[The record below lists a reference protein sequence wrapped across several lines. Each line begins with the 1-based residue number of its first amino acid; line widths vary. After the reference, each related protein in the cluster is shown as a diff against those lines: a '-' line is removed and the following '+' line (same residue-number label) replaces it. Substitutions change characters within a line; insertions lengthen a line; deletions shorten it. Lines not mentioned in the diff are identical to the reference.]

1 MNLDTPIS
9 SNRHR
14 WLVIAV
20 ALSVI
25 ALTVIVFESPA
36 IADLS
41 EENRHEVSTLKAQWQ
56 KGEVIVL
63 VRHLERCDK
72 EDSPC
77 LIGTDGITARSV
89 DEGQALSEDFYRLG
103 LLNSDV
109 YNSPLDRTAQMESI
123 VFGDRGF
130 DRDWLFKCKKT
141 IFKDALANKAPGRN
155 LIMVTHS
162 SCIDS
167 FEESLG
173 YSSETPE
180 YGTSLFFSHGPKN
193 KLQVHGFLEME
204 DWDRT
209 LGF

>member
-14 WLVIAV
+14 WLVV
-20 ALSVI
+20 AAALVVI
-25 ALTVIVFESPA
+25 ALAVIVFESPA

-41 EENRHEVSTLKAQWQ
+41 EENRHEVPTLKAQWQ

-72 EDSPC
+72 EDAPC
-77 LIGTDGITARSV
+77 LVGTEGITERSV
-89 DEGQALSEDFYRLG
+89 AEGQALGEDFYRLG

-109 YNSPLDRTAQMESI
+109 YNSPLDRTA
-123 VFGDRGF
+123 
-130 DRDWLFKCKKT
+130 
-141 IFKDALANKAPGRN
+141 
-155 LIMVTHS
+155 HS

-180 YGTSLFFSHGPKN
+180 YGTSLFFSPGPNN
-193 KLQVHGFLEME
+193 KLEVHGFLEME
-204 DWDRT
+204 DWDHT

>member
-1 MNLDTPIS
+1 MNLGTPII
-9 SNRHR
+9 SNKRK

-20 ALSVI
+20 VLFVI
-25 ALTVIVFESPA
+25 ALAVIVFESPA

-41 EENRHEVSTLKAQWQ
+41 EENRHQIPTLKTQWQ
-56 KGEVIVL
+56 DGEVIVL
-63 VRHLERCDK
+63 IRHLERCDK
-72 EDSPC
+72 ADSPC
-77 LIGTDGITARSV
+77 LTGTEGITARSV
-89 DEGQALSEDFYRLG
+89 DDGQALGADFHQLG
-103 LLNSDV
+103 LLNSDIF
-109 YNSPLDRTAQMESI
+109 NSPLDRTAQTESI

-141 IFKDALANKAPGRN
+141 IFKDALANKAPGKN
-155 LIMVTHS
+155 LILVTHS

-180 YGTSLFFSHGPKN
+180 YGTSLFFSPGSNN
-193 KLQVHGFLEME
+193 KLEVHGFLEMD
-204 DWDRT
+204 DWDHI

>member
-1 MNLDTPIS
+1 MNLGTPII
-9 SNRHR
+9 SNKRK

-25 ALTVIVFESPA
+25 ALAVIVFESPA

-41 EENRHEVSTLKAQWQ
+41 EENRHEVPTLKAQWQ

-72 EDSPC
+72 ADSPC
-77 LIGTDGITARSV
+77 LTGTEGITARSV
-89 DEGQALSEDFYRLG
+89 DKGQALSEDFYRLG

-109 YNSPLDRTAQMESI
+109 YNSPLDRTAQTESI

-130 DRDWLFKCKKT
+130 DRDWLFKCKKS
-141 IFKDALANKAPGRN
+141 IFRDAMANKSPGKN
-155 LIMVTHS
+155 LILVTHS

-180 YGTSLFFSHGPKN
+180 YGTSLFFSPGPSD
-193 KLQVHGFLEME
+193 KLEVHGFLDME

>member
-1 MNLDTPIS
+1 MNTGALIAG
-9 SNRHR
+9 NRRR
-14 WLVIAV
+14 WLIAAFTLVVIG
-20 ALSVI
+20 LS
-25 ALTVIVFESPA
+25 VIVFESPA

-41 EENRHEVSTLKAQWQ
+41 EDNRHEVPTLKAQWQ

-72 EDSPC
+72 EDAPC
-77 LIGTDGITARSV
+77 LMGTEGITARSV

-109 YNSPLDRTAQMESI
+109 YNSPLDRTAQTESI
-123 VFGDRGF
+123 VFGDRGS

-141 IFKDALANKAPGRN
+141 IFRDAMANKTPGKN
-155 LIMVTHS
+155 LILVTHS

-173 YSSETPE
+173 YASETPE
-180 YGTSLFFSHGPKN
+180 YGTSLFFSPGPDN
-193 KLQVHGFLEME
+193 KLEVHGFLDME
-204 DWDRT
+204 DWDHT

>member
-1 MNLDTPIS
+1 MNLDAPIAN
-9 SNRHR
+9 NRRR
-14 WLVIAV
+14 WLVVAV
-20 ALSVI
+20 ALAVI
-25 ALTVIVFESPA
+25 ALAIIIFESPA

-41 EENRHEVSTLKAQWQ
+41 EENRHEVPTLKAQWQ

-77 LIGTDGITARSV
+77 LIGTQGITARSV
-89 DEGQALSEDFYRLG
+89 DGGQELGEDFYQLG

-109 YNSPLDRTAQMESI
+109 YNSPLDRTAQTESI

-141 IFKDALANKAPGRN
+141 IFRDAMAKKAPGKN
-155 LIMVTHS
+155 LILVTHS

-173 YSSETPE
+173 YASETPE
-180 YGTSLFFSHGPKN
+180 YGTSLFFSHGPDN
-193 KLQVHGFLEME
+193 KLKVHGFLDME

>member
-1 MNLDTPIS
+1 MNTGALIAG
-9 SNRHR
+9 NRRR
-14 WLVIAV
+14 WLIAAFTLVVIG
-20 ALSVI
+20 LS
-25 ALTVIVFESPA
+25 VIVFESPA

-41 EENRHEVSTLKAQWQ
+41 EENRHEVPTLKAQWQ

-72 EDSPC
+72 EDASC
-77 LIGTDGITARSV
+77 LMGTEGITARSV

-109 YNSPLDRTAQMESI
+109 YNSPLDRTAQTESI
-123 VFGDRGF
+123 VFGDRGS

-141 IFKDALANKAPGRN
+141 IFRDAMANKTPGKN
-155 LIMVTHS
+155 LILVTHS

-173 YSSETPE
+173 YASETPE
-180 YGTSLFFSHGPKN
+180 YGTSLFFSPGPDN
-193 KLQVHGFLEME
+193 KLEVHGFLDME
-204 DWDRT
+204 DWDHT

>member
-1 MNLDTPIS
+1 MNLGTPIT
-9 SNRHR
+9 SNKRK
-14 WLVIAV
+14 WLVIAA
-20 ALSVI
+20 ALVVI
-25 ALTVIVFESPA
+25 ALAVIVFESPA

-41 EENRHEVSTLKAQWQ
+41 EENRHQVPTLKAQWQ

-72 EDSPC
+72 ADSPC
-77 LIGTDGITARSV
+77 LTGTEGITARSV
-89 DEGQALSEDFYRLG
+89 DKGQALSEDFYRLG

-109 YNSPLDRTAQMESI
+109 YNSPLDRTAQTESI
-123 VFGDRGF
+123 VFGDRGL
-130 DRDWLFKCKKT
+130 DQDWLFKCKKT
-141 IFKDALANKAPGRN
+141 IFKDAMSKKAPGRN

-173 YSSETPE
+173 YASETPE
-180 YGTSLFFSHGPKN
+180 YGTTLFFSPGPNN
-193 KLQVHGFLEME
+193 KLEVHGFLEME
-204 DWDRT
+204 DWDHT

>member
-1 MNLDTPIS
+1 MN
-9 SNRHR
+9 
-14 WLVIAV
+14 AV
-20 ALSVI
+20 ALIAGNRRRWLIAVFTLAVI
-25 ALTVIVFESPA
+25 ALAVIVFESPA

-41 EENRHEVSTLKAQWQ
+41 EDNRHEVPTLKAQWQ

-72 EDSPC
+72 EDAPC
-77 LIGTDGITARSV
+77 LMGTEGITARSV

-109 YNSPLDRTAQMESI
+109 YNSPLDRTAQTESI
-123 VFGDRGF
+123 VFGDRGS
-130 DRDWLFKCKKT
+130 DRDWLFKCKKS
-141 IFKDALANKAPGRN
+141 IFRDAMANKEPGKN
-155 LIMVTHS
+155 LILVTHS

-173 YSSETPE
+173 YASETPE
-180 YGTSLFFSHGPKN
+180 YGTSLFFSPGPDN
-193 KLQVHGFLEME
+193 KLEVHGFLDME
-204 DWDRT
+204 DWDHT

>member
-1 MNLDTPIS
+1 MNLGTPVL
-9 SNRHR
+9 SNKRK
-14 WLVIAV
+14 WFVIAV
-20 ALSVI
+20 AFSVI
-25 ALTVIVFESPA
+25 ALSVIVFESPA

-41 EENRHEVSTLKAQWQ
+41 EESRHQVPTLKAQWQ

-72 EDSPC
+72 VDAPC
-77 LIGTDGITARSV
+77 LVGTDGITARSV

-103 LLNSDV
+103 LLNSVV
-109 YNSPLDRTAQMESI
+109 YNSPLDRTAQTESI

-130 DRDWLFKCKKT
+130 DRDWLFKCKKS
-141 IFKDALANKAPGRN
+141 IFRDAMANKEPGKN
-155 LIMVTHS
+155 LILVTHS

-167 FEESLG
+167 FEKSLG
-173 YSSETPE
+173 YASETPE
-180 YGTSLFFSHGPKN
+180 YGTALFFSPGQNN
-193 KLQVHGFLEME
+193 KLEVHGFLDME

>member
-1 MNLDTPIS
+1 MN
-9 SNRHR
+9 
-14 WLVIAV
+14 AV
-20 ALSVI
+20 ALIAGNRRRWLIAVFTLAVI
-25 ALTVIVFESPA
+25 ALAVIVFESPA

-41 EENRHEVSTLKAQWQ
+41 EDNRHEVPTLKAQWQ

-72 EDSPC
+72 EDAPC
-77 LIGTDGITARSV
+77 LMGTEGITARSV

-109 YNSPLDRTAQMESI
+109 YNSPLDRTAQTESI
-123 VFGDRGF
+123 VFGDRGS

-141 IFKDALANKAPGRN
+141 IFRDAMANKTPGKN
-155 LIMVTHS
+155 LILVTHS

-173 YSSETPE
+173 YASETPE
-180 YGTSLFFSHGPKN
+180 YGTSLFFSPGPDN
-193 KLQVHGFLEME
+193 KLEVHGFLDME
-204 DWDRT
+204 DWDHT